1 MPKAFSEQE
10 KQIISQRLLKQGYNQ
25 FSAYG
30 LKKTNIEE
38 IAKAAGISKGA
49 FYGFYAS
56 KEELFMDV
64 IEEVEGRV
72 RQELLTAIDLPGP
85 SPRAR
90 LYKIFQKAIQL
101 FSSLPIL
108 RIFSSG
114 DFELLFQRIP
124 EKKIKDHLGSDQA
137 FFNILIERCQ
147 NSGIPFKANADLV
160 VSMFYPLIMSV
171 FQEEKNSHNKLG
183 GNLEALLE
191 LIAAY
196 CVGEVELKL
205 QTKKVYESKKG
216 KNEFH
221 Y

>member
-1 MPKAFSEQE
+1 MPKAFSVQE
-10 KQIISQRLLKQGYNQ
+10 KQIISQRLLEQGYKQ
-25 FSAYG
+25 FSVYG
-30 LKKTNIEE
+30 LKKTNVEVL
-38 IAKAAGISKGA
+38 AKTAGISKGA
-49 FYGFYAS
+49 FYGFYTS

-64 IEEVEGRV
+64 IEEVEGQV
-72 RQELLTAIDLPGP
+72 RQELLTAIDMPGP

-90 LYKIFQKAIQL
+90 LYQIFQKAIQL

-137 FFNILIERCQ
+137 FFNILIDRCQ
-147 NSGIPFKANADLV
+147 NAGIPFKANADQI
-160 VSMFYPLIMSV
+160 VSMFYPLVMSV
-171 FQEEKNSHNKLG
+171 FQEENNSQNKLG
-183 GNLEALLE
+183 GNLDALLE

-205 QTKKVYESKKG
+205 QDQKKFMNQK
-216 KNEFH
+216 
-221 Y
+221 

>member
-1 MPKAFSEQE
+1 MPKAFNEQE
-10 KQIISQRLLKQGYNQ
+10 RQIISQRLLEQGYKQ

-38 IAKAAGISKGA
+38 IAKVAGISKGA
-49 FYGFYAS
+49 FYRFYSS

-64 IEEVEGRV
+64 IEEVEGLV

-90 LYKIFQKAIQL
+90 LYQIFQKAIQL

-108 RIFSSG
+108 SIFSSG

-124 EKKIKDHLGSDQA
+124 EKKIKDHLASDQV
-137 FFNILIERCQ
+137 FFNILIDRCQ
-147 NSGIPFKANADLV
+147 NAGIPFKANADQI

-171 FQEEKNSHNKLG
+171 LQEKKNSQNKLG
-183 GNLEALLE
+183 GNLDALLE

-196 CVGEVELKL
+196 CVGEVELEL
-205 QTKKVYESKKG
+205 QDQKSS
-216 KNEFH
+216 
-221 Y
+221 

>member
-10 KQIISQRLLKQGYNQ
+10 KQIISQRLLGQGYKQ
-25 FSAYG
+25 FSVYG
-30 LKKTNIEE
+30 LKKTNVEE
-38 IAKAAGISKGA
+38 LAKAAGISKGA

-64 IEEVEGRV
+64 IEEVEGQV

-90 LYKIFQKAIQL
+90 LYQIFQKAIQL

-108 RIFSSG
+108 RMFSSS
-114 DFELLFQRIP
+114 DFELLFQRTP
-124 EKKIKDHLGSDQA
+124 ERKIKDHLESDQA

-147 NSGIPFKANADLV
+147 NAGIPFKANADQI

-171 FQEEKNSHNKLG
+171 FREENNSQNKLG
-183 GNLEALLE
+183 GNLDALLE

-205 QTKKVYESKKG
+205 QDPKSS
-216 KNEFH
+216 
-221 Y
+221 